1 MNFFRCLDFAEKDW
15 ISTSDALC
23 ALPTHSIMNAR
34 EERTPLT
41 LGLAMDF
48 RAYLDPPL
56 PSDYIGNAVHV
67 LNIHIHTTAPPPLT
81 REINND
87 LVSTIVKITHQIRG
101 TIQAINEK
109 YIRRIIGALNSSD
122 HVPDISHVFHT
133 RVSAANG
140 GRFLTITSWAR
151 QPVYELDWGQKVG
164 TRIERVRVLRSQ
176 YLSLLLIAPI
186 LKGMGVGG
194 VGDEEEEGGVEVIF
208 GLEAGEMEKLKEGG
222 GLFGRFARR

>member
-15 ISTSDALC
+15 ISTSDALR

-87 LVSTIVKITHQIRG
+87 LVSTIVKTTHQIRG
-101 TIQAINEK
+101 TIQAINGE
-109 YIRRIIGALNSSD
+109 YIRRIIGAL
-122 HVPDISHVFHT
+122 VFHT

-208 GLEAGEMEKLKEGG
+208 GLEAGEMEKLKEVG
-222 GLFGRFARR
+222 GLVGRFARW